1 MLGKTSSTDRIREK
15 KKVFLARE
23 QKIVSA
29 ALELL
34 ISENI
39 DRVTVS
45 KIASQ
50 AGMAK
55 VPSTNISS
63 LKMKFLCVS
72 CLTTRRVS
80 LRVWQRG

>member
-1 MLGKTSSTDRIREK
+1 MPGKTSSTDRIREK

-50 AGMAK
+50 AGIGK
-55 VPSTNISS
+55 GTVYKHFLT
-63 LKMKFLCVS
+63 KMKFLCVS